1 MPSARL
7 LAALAVCGIALA
19 ACGSSSKPTSSGSP
33 GTQALDYLHCLRA
46 NGVNFPERRPVGAVP
61 NPLSPAFRAT
71 AKACAKL
78 KPVGLQL
85 GLPPAPTASELRAAL
100 AFARCMRGHG
110 LSQFPDPLRTYGA
123 DAGLSLGRGEFFPLN
138 SPTELQ
144 APAFRRAARACGL
157 QLSTGPSP

>member
-7 LAALAVCGIALA
+7 LAALAVCALALA
-19 ACGSSSKPTSSGSP
+19 ACGSASGPSSSGSP

-46 NGVNFPERRPVGAVP
+46 NGVNFPEPRPVGAVP
-61 NPLSPAFRAT
+61 NPLSPAFRAA

-78 KPVGLQL
+78 KPVGLQS
-85 GLPPAPTASELRAAL
+85 GLPPAPTPGELRAAL

-110 LSQFPDPLRTYGA
+110 LSQFPDPLTTYGP
-123 DAGLSLGRGEFFPLN
+123 DAGLSVGRGEFFPLN

-144 APAFRRAARACGL
+144 SPAFRRAADACGL
-157 QLSTGPSP
+157 RLTTGPPS